1 MEGKRILLTYSLQ
14 SHFKTLQF
22 LKATQSL
29 KDLNVRSQTQD
40 KQLRCHQVLP
50 ACLSVYLLQG
60 PPGCLPLLFETVS
73 AYVAQAGFELTV
85 FPS

>member
-40 KQLRCHQVLP
+40 NQVLP